1 MAGGGEPDRVAFDL
15 TGVPE
20 TLLWNLHHR
29 ALAAG
34 DAGSGLTD
42 PLAVEITARL
52 DYASSR
58 VATGHDAF
66 AARWHALRVRTFDDE
81 LRRLLRLWPDAT
93 VVCLGEGLETQFW
106 RVDNGRVR
114 WLSVDLGETIAL
126 RRQLLPD
133 HPRAA
138 TLVGSATEDAW
149 TGAVDRTRPVIVTAQ
164 GLLMYFDRAEV
175 HRTIGMIADRLP
187 GATLLFDAV
196 PEPMMRSRE
205 RWATADGPSLATWRW
220 GMSAMERRDLAALPA
235 IRSLVQLPPPRGQ
248 GVLFGMVLPVLRRVP
263 GVRDRLPVFPVFR
276 ADLSDPAAGTADSRA
291 ASDAAC

>member
-1 MAGGGEPDRVAFDL
+1 MADDSEPDRVAFDL

-29 ALAAG
+29 ALAAR
-34 DAGSGLTD
+34 DPGSGLSD
-42 PLAVEITARL
+42 PMAVEIITRL
-52 DYASSR
+52 DYAASR

-81 LRRLLRLWPDAT
+81 LRRLLQGSPDAT

-114 WLSVDLGETIAL
+114 WLSVDLTETIAL

-138 TLVGSATEDAW
+138 MVIGSATDDAW
-149 TGAVDRTRPVIVTAQ
+149 TDAVDRTRPVIVTAQ

-175 HRTIGMIADRLP
+175 HRTIAMIADRLP
-187 GATLLFDAV
+187 AATLLFDAV
-196 PEPMMRSRE
+196 PEPMIRARE
-205 RWATADGPSLATWRW
+205 RRATADGSSSLAAWRW
-220 GMSAMERRDLAALPA
+220 GMSAPERRDLAALPA
-235 IRSLVQLPPPRGQ
+235 IRSLVQLTPPRGH
-248 GVLFGMVLPVLRRVP
+248 GVLFGTVLPVLRRVP

-276 ADLSDPAAGTADSRA
+276 ADLASPSAGNR
-291 ASDAAC
+291 

>member
-1 MAGGGEPDRVAFDL
+1 MAGETEPERVAFDL

-34 DAGSGLTD
+34 DPGSGLSD
-42 PLAVEITARL
+42 PLAIEIVTRL
-52 DYASSR
+52 DYATSR

-81 LRRLLRLWPDAT
+81 LRRLLDRSPDAT

-114 WLSVDLGETIAL
+114 WLSVDLDETIAL

-133 HPRAA
+133 HPRA
-138 TLVGSATEDAW
+138 TMLIGSATEDTW
-149 TGAVDRTRPVIVTAQ
+149 TGAVDRTRPAIVTAQ

-175 HRTIGMIADRLP
+175 HRVIAMIAARLP
-187 GATLLFDAV
+187 AATLLFDTV
-196 PEPMMRSRE
+196 PESMMRARE
-205 RWATADGPSLATWRW
+205 RRSAADGSSLAAWHW
-220 GMSAMERRDLAALPA
+220 VMSATERRDLAALPA
-235 IRSLVQLPPPRGQ
+235 IRSLVQLPPPRGH
-248 GVLFGMVLPVLRRVP
+248 GVLFGAVLPVMRRIP
-263 GVRDRLPVFPVFR
+263 GARDWFPAFPVFR
-276 ADLSDPAAGTADSRA
+276 AELADPSAGNR
-291 ASDAAC
+291 